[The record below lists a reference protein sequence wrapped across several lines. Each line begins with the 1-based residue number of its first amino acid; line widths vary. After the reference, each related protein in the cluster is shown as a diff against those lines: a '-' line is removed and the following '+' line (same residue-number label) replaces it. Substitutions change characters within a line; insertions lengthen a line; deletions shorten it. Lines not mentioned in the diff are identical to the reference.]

1 MQCCQTCMNVQI
13 IKRTRVIYKYIAIYS
28 FVNDYTNK
36 YNILVIT
43 AGLIIQGVGAVK
55 CEKG

>member
-1 MQCCQTCMNVQI
+1 MNVQI

-43 AGLIIQGVGAVK
+43 AGLIFQGVGAMK

>member
-1 MQCCQTCMNVQI
+1 MQI

-43 AGLIIQGVGAVK
+43 AGLIFQGVGAVK